1 MSLSI
6 TGTISAQLD
15 TLHFI
20 PPFGT
25 DLSANEIPGDVHI
38 YLTTP
43 SSVPVSYTITDA
55 ANTTILQTGTVVKGN
70 PVRYDS
76 YGLASGV
83 AVSDTQVNTVL
94 SSNVGFRIHS
104 EEPIYVNLRIRSED
118 NAQAGSLT
126 SKGLNAFGYIFR
138 LGSIPNQQ
146 NNSNKATTFGVTATE
161 DNTIV
166 EIDMTGSG
174 VTLQGTN
181 APSTDN
187 IITVELDQGES
198 YVMRAEA
205 NVDPDNLAG
214 MIGTLVTS
222 NRPIVVN
229 TGSWCG
235 EPTTSQG
242 RDYGIDQIAGLSKVG
257 TDYIFVRASGGD
269 NRELPMMV
277 AHYDDT
283 EIFVNASA
291 TPIATINAGEYY
303 TINGSNYVGD
313 VMHVHS
319 SKDVFAYQILA
330 GNDVGNTAGMNF
342 VPDISCQIEERI
354 DAIPDVSQIGS
365 NAFNGGATITTFA
378 GSEIYINGSLET
390 STPQTITLYNGDQYD
405 IYRLGNLTGDQEITS
420 NTMAIVSFFGVS
432 GVAGYGGYFSGFSR
446 PQGVFLSPDPILA
459 DAVEGCQI
467 GAFLIE
473 RVGDLTV
480 PLDVDLSFSGTAT
493 YGTDYT
499 IVDTNF
505 NEPGSS
511 FQFQTNQSSIPY
523 LIIADQDSEIE
534 GIETIEVTMGWAVC
548 NDYFT
553 ANQALQIYDP
563 EVSVTCP
570 SDTIIG
576 FNPGTCSGGDFTFGQ
591 PLVESN
597 CYNYQINRIDG
608 NGFSS
613 GDSFPSGNTTITW
626 EASLNAGNIVDQ
638 CSYTITVQDVTPPLV
653 SCPANITD
661 VTDNGM
667 CTATVAL
674 GSASATDNCNAVVT
688 NDAPAVF
695 PVGTTIVTW
704 TATDDAGN
712 IDTCQQTV
720 TITDGE
726 APVVTCPANITDVT
740 DNGMCTATV
749 NIGNASATDN
759 CSVASITNNAPAV
772 FPVGTTVVTWTA
784 TDDAGNTH
792 TCDQTITITDGEA
805 PVVTCPANI
814 TDVTDNGMCTATVNI
829 GNASATDNCSVAS

>member
-1 MSLSI
+1 MIFLFTIKHPTMTYHISRIHRFSPRFDSDHSLQKTGNLKNKIINPALKSLIFFFLSLSI

-214 MIGTLVTS
+214 MIGTLGTS
-222 NRPIVVN
+222 NRQIVVN

-365 NAFNGGATITTFA
+365 NAFI
-378 GSEIYINGSLET
+378 
-390 STPQTITLYNGDQYD
+390 
-405 IYRLGNLTGDQEITS
+405 
-420 NTMAIVSFFGVS
+420 
-432 GVAGYGGYFSGFSR
+432 
-446 PQGVFLSPDPILA
+446 
-459 DAVEGCQI
+459 
-467 GAFLIE
+467 
-473 RVGDLTV
+473 
-480 PLDVDLSFSGTAT
+480 
-493 YGTDYT
+493 
-499 IVDTNF
+499 
-505 NEPGSS
+505 
-511 FQFQTNQSSIPY
+511 
-523 LIIADQDSEIE
+523 
-534 GIETIEVTMGWAVC
+534 
-548 NDYFT
+548 
-553 ANQALQIYDP
+553 
-563 EVSVTCP
+563 
-570 SDTIIG
+570 
-576 FNPGTCSGGDFTFGQ
+576 
-591 PLVESN
+591 
-597 CYNYQINRIDG
+597 
-608 NGFSS
+608 
-613 GDSFPSGNTTITW
+613 
-626 EASLNAGNIVDQ
+626 
-638 CSYTITVQDVTPPLV
+638 
-653 SCPANITD
+653 SCP
-661 VTDNGM
+661 M
-667 CTATVAL
+667 
-674 GSASATDNCNAVVT
+674 AVL
-688 NDAPAVF
+688 
-695 PVGTTIVTW
+695 
-704 TATDDAGN
+704 
-712 IDTCQQTV
+712 
-720 TITDGE
+720 
-726 APVVTCPANITDVT
+726 
-740 DNGMCTATV
+740 
-749 NIGNASATDN
+749 
-759 CSVASITNNAPAV
+759 
-772 FPVGTTVVTWTA
+772 
-784 TDDAGNTH
+784 
-792 TCDQTITITDGEA
+792 
-805 PVVTCPANI
+805 
-814 TDVTDNGMCTATVNI
+814 
-829 GNASATDNCSVAS
+829 